1 VRVAFRDPD
10 ELLIAAM
17 TAPPPLADARGSL
30 EFWRRRRAALPF
42 YRLRARREANEMTRR
57 WRLRVAAA
65 ERVRYG
71 TGPIGLLRRLLAG
84 DRPSWLVPSATALA
98 WRFVSRRLVLGAIV
112 FAAAWLLA
120 GALTV
125 AALVALLA

>member
-1 VRVAFRDPD
+1 
-10 ELLIAAM
+10 
-17 TAPPPLADARGSL
+17 
-30 EFWRRRRAALPF
+30 
-42 YRLRARREANEMTRR
+42 MTRR

-98 WRFVSRRLVLGAIV
+98 WRFVSRRLVVGAIV